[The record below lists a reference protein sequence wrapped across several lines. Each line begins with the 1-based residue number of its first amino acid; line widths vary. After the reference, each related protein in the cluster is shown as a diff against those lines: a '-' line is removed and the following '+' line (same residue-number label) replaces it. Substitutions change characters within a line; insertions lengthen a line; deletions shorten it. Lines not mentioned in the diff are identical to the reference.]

1 MTKELIVKIAMKL
14 ATHGVD
20 MSNYNK
26 MQNISILSNCV
37 SGNKLISI
45 YCMNESAVIE
55 QLQNIPILI
64 NNKLKS
70 NK

>member
-1 MTKELIVKIAMKL
+1 MTKELIAKIAMKL
-14 ATHGVD
+14 ATHGVN
-20 MSNYNK
+20 MTNYDK

-55 QLQNIPILI
+55 RLKDIPTILI
-64 NNKLKS
+64 TN
-70 NK
+70 

>member
-1 MTKELIVKIAMKL
+1 MKKDLIAKIAMKL

-55 QLQNIPILI
+55 QLQNIPT
-64 NNKLKS
+64 
-70 NK
+70 